1 MKQTVDFDDFVQ
13 AFANHGRQTQ
23 FSDAA
28 LRVLYDHLENEDPDY
43 ELDVVAL
50 CCEYCEED
58 TADLAERL
66 GVDTEDMD
74 ADEILAT
81 VLDRLGDL
89 TSVVGA
95 ISVVNG
101 GDRILYLEY

>member
-1 MKQTVDFDDFVQ
+1 MKQTVDFDAFVQ

-23 FSDAA
+23 FSDGA

-50 CCEYCEED
+50 CYEYCEED

-66 GVDTEDMD
+66 GVDTEGMD
-74 ADEILAT
+74 ADEILKAM
-81 VLDRLGDL
+81 LYELNAL